1 MAYKPCVLILDIN
14 TDDYALLIYND
25 VKSAES
31 YYLGLYK
38 TTEEFKAYGRKCNYA
53 EALAAYEEFLKD
65 YFGAASGFIDYVD
78 KSIFED
84 KVLWGKP
91 RKVCCIDGV
100 KYLIVNSEAV
110 KVNI

>member
-31 YYLGLYK
+31 YYLSMYK
-38 TTEEFKAYGRKCNYA
+38 TTEEFKTYGHKCNYS
-53 EALAAYEEFLKD
+53 EVLAAYEEFLKD
-65 YFGAASGFIDYVD
+65 IFDASSGFIDFID
-78 KSIFED
+78 EKLIED

-91 RKVCCIDGV
+91 RKVCCIAGV